1 MTVLRKKNRNID
13 LTKQAKIDLNFEFS
27 LLMNDF
33 QIPDIIK
40 SKLLTDAFGK
50 HNFYVTLPFEISKLY
65 SQSVIKE
72 KKLIKLSF
80 YSYLYFSSILCF
92 DKYYDNQID
101 VVKNKDLIKTYLFFI
116 KEHALLGL
124 LSIINQKSDFW
135 SKFNKLKLIHFEASN
150 NDNQIDEKELNDD
163 IFFKKVQGKSIL
175 SHAYIYSLKYLFGE
189 INEEEII
196 ITALDKFHIGFQIY
210 DDYKDLKEDKLNN
223 QLNYFYYKIKQRT
236 STEFKDKSFDYLLKL
251 SYIDNTITE
260 CLELALLNLKESK
273 KIFSEIKLDSLLT
286 VANET
291 IYLIENEL
299 YFIKASIRKANDK
312 SIRSNVLITG
322 NNAQNAISSA
332 LSYLQNNLNSN
343 YFWVDFLTNA
353 GYGKEWITGY
363 VLSMIGE
370 IDSSFEF
377 LNNPLNSLLASQGG
391 YNNQIVQDGDSSNFL
406 IKTSTIFCKNISK
419 DRLENW
425 LAFSNSNGGWSTYFD
440 NGIKKSMK
448 LPIDSDFTGW
458 FSPQMCVTAVAAWVA
473 KDFKDETISK
483 IYDKTVKYIIS
494 NQNNDGSW
502 NSYWWTENIYATAF
516 ALLSI
521 PKDVENTDVLNKAI
535 SYLLQKQN
543 SNGSWSNG
551 GIESNFYT
559 ALALKA
565 LIDFKIHFNKTA
577 LQPFIKK
584 GIDWLIENQM
594 NDGSW
599 KVSRILQLPSPEIK
613 NPNDVKKWGQTSFG
627 LNCLV
632 DDHNRIFTTSTVY
645 NCLCL
650 YGKHIR

>member
-1 MTVLRKKNRNID
+1 MNMTGQENID
-13 LTKQAKIDLNFEFS
+13 LYSEFS

-33 QIPDIIK
+33 QAPNIIK
-40 SKLLTDAFGK
+40 TKLLTDAFSK

-65 SQSVIKE
+65 SQSVINQE
-72 KKLIKLSF
+72 KLIKLSF

-92 DKYYDNQID
+92 DKYYDSQID

-116 KEHALLGL
+116 KEHALIGL
-124 LSIINQKSDFW
+124 LSLINQKSEFW
-135 SKFNKLKLIHFEASN
+135 TEFNKLKFVFFEASS
-150 NDNQIDEKELNDD
+150 NDNLIESDDFNDA
-163 IFFKKVQGKSIL
+163 IFFENAKSKSIL
-175 SHAYIYSLKYLFGE
+175 SHAYIYSLKYLFGK
-189 INEEEII
+189 IGEEKTIL
-196 ITALDKFHIGFQIY
+196 TGLDKFHIGFQIY
-210 DDYKDLKEDKLNN
+210 DDYTDLKEDKLNN
-223 QLNYFYYKIKQRT
+223 QLNYFYCKIKQKT
-236 STEFKDKSFDYLLKL
+236 SLELEHKSFEYLLKL

-260 CLELALLNLKESK
+260 CLELALVNLKESQ
-273 KIFSEIKLDSLLT
+273 KIFSEIKLDYLLT
-286 VANET
+286 KVNET
-291 IYLIENEL
+291 IYLIESEL
-299 YFIKASIRKANDK
+299 YFIKASIIKATDK
-312 SIRSNVLITG
+312 SIRSNVLIVG
-322 NNAQNAISSA
+322 NNAQSAIDSA
-332 LSYLQNNLNSN
+332 LNYLKTNLNDSC
-343 YFWVDFLTNA
+343 FWIDFLTNA
-353 GYGKEWITGY
+353 GYGKEWVTGY

-370 IDSSFEF
+370 IDTSITF
-377 LNNPLNSLLASQGG
+377 LNKPLNSLLASQGG

-406 IKTSTIFCKNISK
+406 IKTSTIFSKDISK

-448 LPIDSDFTGW
+448 LPLDSDFTGW
-458 FSPQMCVTAVAAWVA
+458 FSPQICVTAVAAWVA

-483 IYDKTVKYIIS
+483 VYDKTVKYIMS

-521 PKDVENTDVLNKAI
+521 PKNEENTDVISKAI

-543 SNGSWSNG
+543 SNGSWNNV
-551 GIESNFYT
+551 GIESSFYT

-565 LIDFKIHFNKTA
+565 LIDFKMYFNKSA
-577 LQPFIKK
+577 LQPLIKK
-584 GIDWLIENQM
+584 GVEWLIDNQM

-599 KVSRILQLPSPEIK
+599 KVSRILQLPSPEIT
-613 NPNDVKKWGQTSFG
+613 NPNDVKKWGHTSFG

-650 YGKHIR
+650 YGK